1 MNFIKNYENMKLR
14 FIIVFVCIIAVFHI
28 NAQERDSIAPIRDN
42 IGDLNASYIK
52 NGQFPGAIML
62 PGTEVSLAIG
72 GFIKAVGFYDT
83 KYNQKNEIILPGTFI
98 PSQFEEGQTYFGA
111 RSSRLFFDGRSTL
124 GGVNVEGYF
133 EMDFRGASGF
143 TLRHA
148 YLQLS
153 NLKGQKLLMGQY
165 WSLIMDLQTVAEG
178 LVEPTLSGGGFS
190 RHGQIRFTTPLSK
203 SLTFSASLEEPNN
216 SDLKGVDIIPVNK
229 YPDVI
234 GSISFDPSSAFHLSI
249 TGMYK
254 PATYKNQSNG
264 NLNTEGGWL
273 TGAGIVFRPSER
285 DKITLA
291 GIYGAGAS
299 NYIMGTDGTSGYY
312 DQTTMELQDESGFNC
327 SYKHNWNEKFRSNIA
342 LGRFFGDEI
351 TNNPNPHIKTS
362 TYGFINTYYQ
372 LNRYVNI
379 GIEWVYSEKENYRGS
394 NFNNNRF
401 QFGIQVF

>member
-1 MNFIKNYENMKLR
+1 MKLV
-14 FIIVFVCIIAVFHI
+14 FATAFVCIITIVPVH
-28 NAQERDSIAPIRDN
+28 AQERDSIAPIRDN

-83 KYNQKNEIILPGTFI
+83 KYNQKNEIILPGTFT

-111 RSSRLFFDGRSTL
+111 RSSRLFFDGRSSL
-124 GGVNVEGYF
+124 GNIKMRAYF

-148 YLQLS
+148 YLSLS
-153 NLKGQKLLMGQY
+153 NQHGQKLLMGQY
-165 WSLIMDLQTVAEG
+165 WSLIMDLQATPES
-178 LVEPTLSGGGFS
+178 LVEPTMSGGGFS

-216 SDLKGVDIIPVNK
+216 SDLKGVDIITINK

-234 GSISFDPSSAFHLSI
+234 GSLSFDPSSVFHLSI

-254 PATYKNQSNG
+254 PVTFKNQSNG
-264 NLNTEGGWL
+264 NLDTEDGWL
-273 TGAGIVFRPSER
+273 TAAGMVVRPGTH
-285 DKITLA
+285 DKITF
-291 GIYGAGAS
+291 GGTYGTGAS
-299 NYIMGTDGTSGYY
+299 NYIMGTDGTSGYF
-312 DQTTMELQDESGFNC
+312 DQTTMELQVGSGFYC
-327 SYKHNWNEKFRSNIA
+327 SYKHVWNEKFRSNIA

-351 TNNPNPHIKTS
+351 TNNPNTHIKSS

-379 GIEWVYSEKENYRGS
+379 GVEWVYSAKENYHGGS
-394 NFNNNRF
+394 FKNNRF